1 MSWDY
6 FYQKCEKIKESV
18 VFFLM
23 FLLKKP
29 KTGCIIIQN
38 SNIAQIGSFLA
49 EKIFIKANNR
59 LKGQKNR
66 KRGVILK
73 ADLHCHT
80 KLSDGTMGIDDL
92 IVLAKNSG
100 VNVIAVTDHDC
111 QAGTVRAEIIGRRY
125 GVEVIPAV
133 EFSATDSK
141 RGTKAHILCYLP
153 DRPERLEGLC
163 KSNSLL
169 RKKAA
174 QLTVAKITRKFPVSS
189 EFILKCCQGSTNIY
203 KQHIMQALMECG
215 YTTSIFGDLYKML
228 FTKQSRMNVITEVTY
243 PEPEE
248 IIDAIHEAGGI
259 AVLAHPGFNDNFEL
273 FDELVE
279 KGKLDGVEVY
289 HPENTPEQ
297 QEMLLKAAKKN
308 GLVVT
313 GGSDFH
319 GAFNAY
325 PIKLGEYG
333 PSEDEVAALLSYK
346 AKKRRRQKKLENLDA
361 AE

>member
-1 MSWDY
+1 M
-6 FYQKCEKIKESV
+6 
-18 VFFLM
+18 
-23 FLLKKP
+23 
-29 KTGCIIIQN
+29 
-38 SNIAQIGSFLA
+38 
-49 EKIFIKANNR
+49 
-59 LKGQKNR
+59 
-66 KRGVILK
+66 K

-100 VNVIAVTDHDC
+100 INVIAVTDHDC

-125 GVEVIPAV
+125 GIEVIPAV
-133 EFSATDSK
+133 EFTATDSK
-141 RGTKAHILCYLP
+141 RGSKAHILCYLA

-163 KSNSLL
+163 KSNSLI

-189 EFILKCCQGSTNIY
+189 EFIVKCCQGSTNIF

-228 FTKQSRMNVITEVTY
+228 FTKQSRINVITDATY
-243 PEPEE
+243 PEPED
-248 IIDAIHEAGGI
+248 IIDQIHEAGGI
-259 AVLAHPGFNDNFEL
+259 AVLAHPGFYDNFEL
-273 FDELVE
+273 LDELVA
-279 KGKLDGVEVY
+279 KGKLDGIEVY

-297 QEMLLKAAKKN
+297 QEALIKIAKKN
-308 GLVVT
+308 GLVMT

-319 GAFNAY
+319 GAFNMY

-333 PSEDEVAALLSYK
+333 PSEEDVAALLSYK
-346 AKKRRRQKKLENLDA
+346 AKKRRKQKKLESMAN
-361 AE
+361 EQ

>member
-1 MSWDY
+1 M
-6 FYQKCEKIKESV
+6 
-18 VFFLM
+18 
-23 FLLKKP
+23 
-29 KTGCIIIQN
+29 
-38 SNIAQIGSFLA
+38 
-49 EKIFIKANNR
+49 
-59 LKGQKNR
+59 
-66 KRGVILK
+66 K

-100 VNVIAVTDHDC
+100 VTTIAVTDHDC

-125 GVEVIPAV
+125 GITVIPAV

-141 RGTKAHILCYLP
+141 RGSKAHILCYLP

-169 RKKAA
+169 RKRAGQLMAA
-174 QLTVAKITRKFPVSS
+174 KVARKFPVST
-189 EFILKCCQGSTNIY
+189 EFISKCCQGSTNIF

-228 FTKQSRMNVITEVTY
+228 FSKESRMNVLMEVTY
-243 PEPEE
+243 PSPEE

-259 AVLAHPGFNDNFEL
+259 AVLAHPGFYDNFEL
-273 FDELVE
+273 LDELIAA
-279 KGKLDGVEVY
+279 GKLDGIEVY

-297 QEMLLKAAKKN
+297 QEMLLKKAKKN

-319 GAFNAY
+319 GGFNAY
-325 PIKLGEYG
+325 PVKLGEYG
-333 PSEDEVAALLSYK
+333 PDEDEVAALMAYK
-346 AKKRRRQKKLENLDA
+346 AKKRRKQKKLEAAAVA